1 MHRILLPLILLSL
14 LACSGDKPFYSS
26 STAFGQPLQLEISG
40 VPTAQ
45 AQAITDTI
53 FADLHY
59 ISDAAHPWNAGA
71 LGRTNQLLK
80 MRAKF
85 SANPSVLPLIAAATR
100 LERQTGGYYAPALG
114 ALQQL
119 WGFHSEMPDGPI
131 PDKTAV
137 DELLALQPQMTDVQV
152 KGILLDNSN
161 PAMRID
167 FGAMAQGYALDV
179 ARQRLHDAG
188 ITNARLSNGQYT
200 TVLGEGWSAK
210 LADGRT
216 LQLKDNE
223 ALITLE
229 RDEHAFSVDGKNY
242 HPYLDPFTGYPSSG
256 LRSISVLHHSAA
268 DAAAFAQ
275 ALLCGGRG
283 KLEELQRV
291 IPVDYVLAITDAG
304 ETLIS
309 DKLKRRLGTVQQ

>member
-1 MHRILLPLILLSL
+1 MHRTLLPLILLAL
-14 LACSGDKPFYSS
+14 LGCSGDKPFNSTT
-26 STAFGQPLQLEISG
+26 TAFGQPIRLEISG

-45 AQAITDTI
+45 AQAVTDSI

-80 MRAKF
+80 MTAKF

-100 LERQTGGYYAPALG
+100 LEHQTGGYYAPALG
-114 ALQQL
+114 GLQQL
-119 WGFHSEMPDGPI
+119 WGFHSEMPDGPV
-131 PDKTAV
+131 PDNTAIS
-137 DELLALQPQMTDVQV
+137 ELLAAQPQMSDVQV
-152 KGILLDNSN
+152 KGILLDNTN
-161 PAMRID
+161 PAIRID

-179 ARQRLHDAG
+179 ARQRLRDAG
-188 ITNARLSNGQYT
+188 ITRARLISGQYT
-200 TVLGEGWSAK
+200 AVVGEGWSAK

-216 LQLKDNE
+216 LPLQGNE
-223 ALITLE
+223 ALVTLE
-229 RDEHAFSVDGKNY
+229 RDEHAFSENGKNY
-242 HPYLDPFTGYPSSG
+242 HPYLDPFKGYPSSG
-256 LRSISVLHHSAA
+256 LRSISVLHHSTT

-283 KLEELQRV
+283 KLEALQQV
-291 IPVDYVLAITDAG
+291 IPVDYVLAVTDAG
-304 ETLIS
+304 ETLVS